1 MEGDDQGGKESWR
14 DGDKCRESRGEILL
28 LGVLFRRLETQGGV
42 KTEIQKVCLKFPYL
56 AGEIVIHS
64 VKCCC
69 FHLMGCFTP
78 CWPGTQ
84 WVTIGISMPSIS
96 RSAGLRNLRTE
107 HISSSQ
113 LCLRENRTSLISQ
126 PGVEEIFRAHDA
138 VTTVIIRWCV
148 TQEHTGRSIQ
158 SVRMYLC
165 VCPN

>member
-42 KTEIQKVCLKFPYL
+42 KTEIQKVCHFLIWLERLLFT
-56 AGEIVIHS
+56 VWS
-64 VKCCC
+64 VAA

-84 WVTIGISMPSIS
+84 WVAIGISMPSIS

-113 LCLRENRTSLISQ
+113 LCLRENRTSLISE

-148 TQEHTGRSIQ
+148 TQEHTGSSIQ
-158 SVRMYLC
+158 SVCMYLC